1 MTKKIVKKID
11 LNGQDWFDGLVED
24 VKGIMGENIKIYRE
38 VLIKAYHELGKRILE
53 ENDNF
58 KRSRIYGKEIVKQV
72 AQSVRMGER
81 MIYYGIR
88 FYKKFPDLN
97 QFLSSVS
104 EGENISMR
112 KIIMRYLT
120 EPDKAREERVKNCG
134 HYQLKC
140 NDCGRTVKKVD
151 LCEVR

>member
-1 MTKKIVKKID
+1 MGNKKERVVSYKKKEIKKIN
-11 LNGQDWFDGLVED
+11 LEGEDWYESLIGECEALWDAVIFNYKMTMMEGMHKLGL
-24 VKGIMGENIKIYRE
+24 
-38 VLIKAYHELGKRILE
+38 RILE

-120 EPDKAREERVKNCG
+120 EPDKAREE
-134 HYQLKC
+134 
-140 NDCGRTVKKVD
+140 
-151 LCEVR
+151 